1 MEKNKKGI
9 YYLTLFFQGFCIG
22 IANAIP
28 GISGGTIAFIF
39 GIYEELIDAIK
50 SFNIKFIQLL
60 IKLKIKDAFS
70 LVSWR
75 FLGMLILGAICAIL
89 SLSHLITWLLKN
101 KPMLINSFFFGL
113 ILATV
118 PIIGKVI
125 KQWTPTKIA
134 AVILSA
140 VLSYIIC
147 GMVPVSTPEN
157 IWFLFFS
164 GAISISSMILPG
176 ISGAFI
182 LVLLGK
188 YRFILETISSPF
200 TSQHFI
206 SLLSFGMGVLFG
218 IVTFVRILSWLFHKY
233 HDMTVAVLTG
243 IVIGSLNKIWPWKK
257 ITAVIE
263 THHGKIIPIEQIN
276 IIPSHFNSEIFWA
289 FAWMLIGFS
298 LAILLARLHPSED
311 KRFAR

>member
-1 MEKNKKGI
+1 MGKSRGGI
-9 YYLTLFFQGFCIG
+9 YYLTVFFQGFCIG

-50 SFNIKFIQLL
+50 SFDIKFIQLL
-60 IKLKIKDAFS
+60 MRFKIKDAFS
-70 LVSWR
+70 LVSWK
-75 FLGMLILGAICAIL
+75 FLGVLVMGAITAIL
-89 SLSHLITWLLKN
+89 SLSHVITWLLKN
-101 KPMLINSFFFGL
+101 EPVLINSFFFGL

-125 KQWTPTKIA
+125 KQWTLTKIS

-140 VLSYIIC
+140 LLSYIIC
-147 GMVPVSTPEN
+147 GMVPVSTPESV
-157 IWFLFFS
+157 WFLFFS
-164 GAISISSMILPG
+164 GAVSISSMILPG

-188 YRFILETISSPF
+188 YKFILEAISSPF

-206 SLLSFGMGVLFG
+206 ALFSFGMGILFG

-233 HDMTVAVLTG
+233 HDVTVAVLTG

-257 ITAVIE
+257 IIGVIE
-263 THHGKIIPIEQIN
+263 THHGKVIPVEQIN
-276 IIPSHFNSEIFWA
+276 IIPNYFNSEVFWA
-289 FAWMLIGFS
+289 FIWMAIGFF
-298 LAILLARLHPSED
+298 LAILLARLHPSQD
-311 KRFAR
+311 SRFAR

>member
-1 MEKNKKGI
+1 MTKNRRRI
-9 YYLTLFFQGFCIG
+9 YYLTLFLQGVCIG

-39 GIYEELIDAIK
+39 GIYEELIDSIK
-50 SFNIKFIQLL
+50 SFNIKFLQLL
-60 IKLKIKDAFS
+60 IKFKIKDAFS
-70 LVSWR
+70 LVAWR

-101 KPMLINSFFFGL
+101 KPVLINSFFFGL

-125 KQWTPTKIA
+125 KQWTPMKIV

-140 VLSYIIC
+140 ILSYMIC

-164 GAISISSMILPG
+164 GVISISSMILPG

-188 YRFILETISSPF
+188 YRFILKAISSPF
-200 TSQHFI
+200 TPQHFI
-206 SLLSFGMGVLFG
+206 SLFSFGIGILFG
-218 IVTFVRILSWLFHKY
+218 LVTFVRILSWLFHKY

-263 THHGKIIPIEQIN
+263 THHGEIIPMKQIN
-276 IIPSHFNSEIFWA
+276 IIPNHFNIEIFWA
-289 FAWMLIGFS
+289 FVWMLIGFFLSIS
-298 LAILLARLHPSED
+298 LAKLHPAED
-311 KRFAR
+311 RRFAR